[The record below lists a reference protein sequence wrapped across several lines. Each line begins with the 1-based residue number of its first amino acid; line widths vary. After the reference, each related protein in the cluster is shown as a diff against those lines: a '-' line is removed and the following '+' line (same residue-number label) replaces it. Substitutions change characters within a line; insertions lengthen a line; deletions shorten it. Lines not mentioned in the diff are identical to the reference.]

1 MASFDWG
8 AFAKGSTGEVLES
21 WKEREKVD
29 RTMQMQR
36 ELEKLRR
43 ETSDYEFNRDLGAER
58 KKVSRSQFDPDT
70 GEVVDY
76 NMEGTAIGR
85 RRDRAAKEE
94 YEANREKAR
103 LDNLNTQSQIDTRK
117 QQLQL
122 EADRNAIS
130 REGNTIARKN
140 AAALAGQGRDGSV
153 GGAASDLMYVNK
165 AIVDAAIADGIPA
178 EEIGRTA
185 RFSVTRAAN
194 ADGKGF
200 NPDRADTI
208 FLDAIRRLRGGLNT
222 EGQWSIDQFQ
232 KSRSG
237 GK

>member
-8 AFAKGSTGEVLES
+8 AFAKGSTGEVLDS

-58 KKVSRSQFDPDT
+58 KKVSRSQFDPET

-85 RRDRAAKEE
+85 RRDRAAQEE

-103 LDNLNTQSQIDTRK
+103 LDNLNTQSQIAARTRG
-117 QQLQL
+117 LEL
-122 EADRNAIS
+122 EAERNAIS

-165 AIVDAAIADGIPA
+165 ATVDALIADGIPA
-178 EEIGRTA
+178 EEI
-185 RFSVTRAAN
+185 SRAARLSITHAAN
-194 ADGKGF
+194 PDGKGF
-200 NPDRADTI
+200 NPDRADSM
-208 FLDAIRRLRGGLNT
+208 FLDTLSRMRSWGTKGGTQEFSLDSYVKRG
-222 EGQWSIDQFQ
+222 
-232 KSRSG
+232 K
-237 GK
+237 